1 MNKIFGFISELLMI
15 KKDDGMRIG
24 LTQFKTTEYEPVSR
38 KKDVSIRTKDVK
50 LSDLMRR
57 AS

>member
-15 KKDDGMRIG
+15 NKDDGMRIG
-24 LTQFKTTEYEPVSR
+24 LTQFKAQELEPISR

>member
-15 KKDDGMRIG
+15 KQDDGMRIG
-24 LTQFKTTEYEPVSR
+24 LTQFKAQELEPVSR